1 MQTRTESFIE
11 ACLNIASGFV
21 ISVIVWQLL
30 AGHYN
35 IPMPISR
42 NLEITSI
49 FTIVSVTR
57 SYLWRRLGNWH
68 TQRKLYDNVD

>member
-30 AGHYN
+30 AGHYD

-42 NLEITSI
+42 NLEIT
-49 FTIVSVTR
+49 
-57 SYLWRRLGNWH
+57 
-68 TQRKLYDNVD
+68 QRKLYDNVD